1 MENWKM
7 MWFFQN
13 PNANPSES
21 PGDEPGAH
29 STHWCYGAGAWDGIM
44 DDISIYLEVVL
55 WIIWNYMYTY
65 AYFVYIYCVE
75 YNLEQIT
82 SRNRCLPFL
91 TDATPKP
98 SNGLFD
104 RFSDGHCPI
113 MVLLMCWIPFFFDR
127 HPTTTTVGC
136 QQSAFLGRSMLQWR
150 GRRGTGAATPKS
162 MASSSN
168 LHRITI

>member
-1 MENWKM
+1 M

-104 RFSDGHCPI
+104 RFSHGHCPI
-113 MVLLMCWIPFFFDR
+113 MVLLMCWIPSFFFDR
-127 HPTTTTVGC
+127 HPTPTTVGC

>member
-1 MENWKM
+1 M
-7 MWFFQN
+7 MIF
-13 PNANPSES
+13 
-21 PGDEPGAH
+21 H
-29 STHWCYGAGAWDGIM
+29 
-44 DDISIYLEVVL
+44 V
-55 WIIWNYMYTY
+55 YTY
-65 AYFVYIYCVE
+65 NCVE

-113 MVLLMCWIPFFFDR
+113 MVLIVVLNPLLFFDR

-150 GRRGTGAATPKS
+150 GRGTGAATPKS
-162 MASSSN
+162 MSSEEGSLFLSLKIQQSN
-168 LHRITI
+168 IQIRKIRKKFFAQKLDTHIVFAFCRFTMSTPFPFNR

>member
-1 MENWKM
+1 M
-7 MWFFQN
+7 M
-13 PNANPSES
+13 
-21 PGDEPGAH
+21 
-29 STHWCYGAGAWDGIM
+29 
-44 DDISIYLEVVL
+44 IYHV
-55 WIIWNYMYTY
+55 YTY
-65 AYFVYIYCVE
+65 NCVE

-98 SNGLFD
+98 SNGLFH

-113 MVLLMCWIPFFFDR
+113 MVLIVVLNPLLFFDR

-150 GRRGTGAATPKS
+150 GRRGTGVATPKS

-168 LHRITI
+168 LHRITKSMSSEEGSLFLSLKIQQSNIQIRKIGKNFFAQKLYTHIVFAFCRFTMSTPFPFNR